1 MADIILNNIYIVL
14 LLPLWIFLI
23 VMVGRFFSVY
33 VNKTIIYL
41 LTLFSSFFGAL
52 LTSLALWKLPKDMI
66 LEVGF
71 NFIQIKNF
79 IINCGLHVD
88 RLGLIFA
95 LVLFLVSFLVQ
106 LFSISYMKEDKKI
119 YRFYALLNLFNFSM
133 LGLFFSPNLFQTY
146 FFWEMVGVVS
156 YFLIGFEYF
165 KKTKSIA
172 SKRVFIINRIGDT
185 AFLTGIILCSYFI
198 FSYANNTAL
207 TTLSYVDMN
216 IISTLV
222 YAYTS
227 TPLFILICGLFI
239 IASIV
244 KSAQFPFYTW
254 LQDAMEAKLPV
265 SALLHSATLV
275 ALGVFLILRLTSFF
289 ALESLT
295 LRIISIIGLLTALIC
310 SLSACSQIH
319 PKKALAYSTS
329 AQLGLMFFAI
339 GILNIKAA
347 IAYFIAHAFIKSFLF
362 LTLPKENEEWNFVN
376 FILFLVGGLSL
387 SGLIFSGM
395 ITKELIAE
403 GLGSKSIVIFALIS
417 FLTAFYITRIALV
430 TYTKQG
436 ISKQIPSFMELISTI
451 GLLLLNIGYYL
462 YIRNHSEYTIA
473 EPFWAALTAW
483 GCVYFLFIKNLFWK
497 VPILY
502 PLTFNGFYLDN
513 FYNIIFVKSFKWT
526 AKTFNFVDTRILANY
541 NLPIWIAQTGV
552 KTFNWVENH
561 IMNNAVNIIKS
572 CLKRISLFD
581 SNIQTGNIQKYN
593 AYAFII
599 ITTILAC
606 LIFAYT
612 LIISF
617 IGG

>member
-1 MADIILNNIYIVL
+1 LADIILNNLYIVL

-23 VMVGRFFSVY
+23 IMVGRFFSVY
-33 VNKTIIYL
+33 VNKTIIYV
-41 LTLFSSFFGAL
+41 LTLFASFFGTV
-52 LTSLALWKLPKDMI
+52 LTALALWKLPKDTI
-66 LEVGF
+66 LETGF

-106 LFSISYMKEDKKI
+106 LFSISFMKEDKKA

-146 FFWEMVGVVS
+146 FFWEMVGVIS

-165 KKTKSIA
+165 KQSKSRA
-172 SKRVFIINRIGDT
+172 SKKVFIINRIGDT
-185 AFLTGIILCSYFI
+185 SFLAGILLCSYFI
-198 FSYANNTAL
+198 FSYANNSSL

-227 TPLFILICGLFI
+227 TPLFLLICGTFI
-239 IASIV
+239 VASIV

-265 SALLHSATLV
+265 SALLHSATMV
-275 ALGVFLILRLTSFF
+275 SLGVFLILRLTSFF
-289 ALESLT
+289 ALESIT
-295 LRIISIIGLLTALIC
+295 LKIISIIGLLTALIC
-310 SLSACSQIH
+310 SLSACSQVN
-319 PKKALAYSTS
+319 PKKTLAYSTS

-362 LTLPKENEEWNFVN
+362 LTLPKENEEWNFTN

-387 SGLIFSGM
+387 SGLILSGM

-403 GLGSKSIVIFALIS
+403 SLGLKSTIIFALIS

-430 TYTKQG
+430 TYSKQG
-436 ISKQIPSFMELISTI
+436 ISKQIPSFIELISTL
-451 GLLLLNIGYYL
+451 GLLILNIGFYI

-483 GCVYFLFIKNLFWK
+483 ICVYFLFIKKLFWK

-502 PLTFNGFYLDN
+502 PLTFNGFYLDS
-513 FYNIIFVKSFKWT
+513 FYNNVLVKIYDWISKICNFIDTRIFANYKLPIWT
-526 AKTFNFVDTRILANY
+526 AKT
-541 NLPIWIAQTGV
+541 GV
-552 KTFNWVENH
+552 KTVNWIENS
-561 IMNNAVNIIKS
+561 IMNNSINFIESSFKEA
-572 CLKRISLFD
+572 SLLD
-581 SNIQTGNIQKYN
+581 SKIQTGNIQKYN

-599 ITTILAC
+599 ITAILTC
-606 LIFAYT
+606 LILAYT